1 MSLHL
6 HVELEAWCGLHPG
19 LREDL
24 LLEIA
29 KLTGVRQV
37 NDMEVLSPQTLAE
50 WMLSDDESLVGK
62 PVKPKRKV
70 KKDVLDGSAQSAGS

>member
-1 MSLHL
+1 
-6 HVELEAWCGLHPG
+6 VELEAWCGLHPG

-24 LLEIA
+24 LFEIA

-62 PVKPKRKV
+62 PPVKPKRKV